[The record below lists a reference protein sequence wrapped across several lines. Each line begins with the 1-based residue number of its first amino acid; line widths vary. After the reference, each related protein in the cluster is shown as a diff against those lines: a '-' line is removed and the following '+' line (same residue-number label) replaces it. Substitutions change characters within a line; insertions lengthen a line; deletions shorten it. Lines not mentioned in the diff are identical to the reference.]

1 MITQEDID
9 DCAADR
15 LAGIIEAFKQVKDLP
30 NDPADE
36 YLDCTPLDMV
46 KEFAQCMDHP
56 LDEQWRFNSA
66 LENLRYRLIAE
77 EFGEV
82 SDESD
87 AGNRP
92 AAMAKE
98 LADLVYVTYG
108 YAASFGWDLD
118 EAVRRVHVSN
128 MSKLGPDNTPLK
140 RPDGKVLKGPN
151 YKKPDL
157 SDLVLREQT

>member
-1 MITQEDID
+1 MITQQDID
-9 DCAADR
+9 DVAELADP
-15 LAGIIEAFKQVKDLP
+15 LPVK
-30 NDPADE
+30 
-36 YLDCTPLDMV
+36 TPLEMV
-46 KEFAQCMDHP
+46 REFAQCMGHP
-56 LDEQWRFNSA
+56 LDEKWHFNSA

-98 LADLVYVTYG
+98 LADLVYVTFG

-128 MSKLGPDNTPLK
+128 MSKFGPDNKPLQ

-157 SDLVLREQT
+157 SDLVLREQK

>member
-56 LDEQWRFNSA
+56 LDEQWRFNRN
-66 LENLRYRLIAE
+66 LEDLRYGLIAE

-87 AGNRP
+87 AGTRP
-92 AAMAKE
+92 AAMIKE
-98 LADLVYVTYG
+98 LADLVYVAYG
-108 YAASFGWDLD
+108 YAATFGWNLD

>member
-1 MITQEDID
+1 MITQEDAD
-9 DCAADR
+9 DCAEDR
-15 LAGIIEAFKQVKDLP
+15 LAGIIELYKQVKDLP
-30 NDPADE
+30 DDPADE

-56 LDEQWRFNSA
+56 LDEQWRFNRN
-66 LENLRYRLIAE
+66 LEDLRYGLIAE

-87 AGNRP
+87 AGTRP
-92 AAMAKE
+92 AAMIKE
-98 LADLVYVTYG
+98 LADLVYVAYG
-108 YAASFGWDLD
+108 YAATFGWNLD

-128 MSKLGPDNTPLK
+128 MSKLGPDNKPLK

>member
-1 MITQEDID
+1 MITQEDAD
-9 DCAADR
+9 DCAEDR
-15 LAGIIEAFKQVKDLP
+15 LAGIIELYKQVKDLP
-30 NDPADE
+30 DDPADE

-46 KEFAQCMDHP
+46 KEFAECMDHP
-56 LDEQWRFNSA
+56 LDEQWRFNRN
-66 LENLRYRLIAE
+66 LEDLRYGLIAE

-87 AGNRP
+87 AGTRP
-92 AAMAKE
+92 AAMIKE
-98 LADLVYVTYG
+98 LADLVYVAYG
-108 YAASFGWDLD
+108 YAATFGWNLD